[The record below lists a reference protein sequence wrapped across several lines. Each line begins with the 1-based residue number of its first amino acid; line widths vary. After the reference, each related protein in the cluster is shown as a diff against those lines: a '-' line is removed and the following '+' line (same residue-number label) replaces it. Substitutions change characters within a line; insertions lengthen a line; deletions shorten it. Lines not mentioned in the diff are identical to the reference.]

1 VRVLVTGGTGFIGG
15 FLVDRLLAEGFPTRV
30 LARPSSRA
38 DKIQNAGAEVIMG
51 DLAGQDSVDRAV
63 QGMECVFHC
72 GAQVGSH
79 GTREEFFQSNV
90 RGTELI
96 LEASVRAG
104 VQQVVYLSSLGVY
117 GPPLNSHPITEET
130 PFDPK
135 PEKRGHY
142 SHTKIIAERL
152 AVRLAKQHGLPLVI
166 LRPGFVYGGASRP
179 PAGLF
184 AFQRGNR
191 ATVIGRKDCILPL
204 NYVENLVDAMLLA
217 VEVPSVETKQF
228 NILDDDHLTQE
239 QYSRIRRKIEGTRI
253 HFLPGWPFRVAS
265 PLVEIAG
272 HILPHERLKTFSRHQ
287 LDRTIQMV
295 RYDTTRIRKEL
306 GWQPRV
312 GLEQGLRMTFGVQN

>member
-1 VRVLVTGGTGFIGG
+1 
-15 FLVDRLLAEGFPTRV
+15 LLAEGFPTRV

-38 DKIQNAGAEVIMG
+38 AKIQNAGAEVVLG
-51 DLAGQDSVDRAV
+51 DLADQDPVDGAV

-104 VQQVVYLSSLGVY
+104 IKQVVYLSSLGVY
-117 GPPLNSHPITEET
+117 GPPVNSHPITEET

-152 AVRLAKQHGLPLVI
+152 AVHLAKQHGLPLVI
-166 LRPGFVYGGASRP
+166 LRPGFVYGGANKP

-191 ATVIGRKDCILPL
+191 ATVVGKRDCILPL
-204 NYVENLVDAMLLA
+204 NFVENLVDAMLLA
-217 VEVPSVETKQF
+217 AKARQTELRQF
-228 NILDDDHLTQE
+228 NILDDDLLTQE
-239 QYSRIRRKIEGTRI
+239 QYSRILRKIDGIRV
-253 HFLPGWPFRVAS
+253 HFVPGWPFRVAS
-265 PLVEIAG
+265 PLIEIAG
-272 HILPHERLKTFSRHQ
+272 RILPHERLKTFSSRQ
-287 LDRTIQMV
+287 LDRTIQTV

-306 GWQPRV
+306 GWQPRI
-312 GLEQGLRMTFGVQN
+312 GLEQGLRMTIRHQN